1 MMETSDGWQCKFWR
15 TIATNR
21 EVSGILWAKPRYQ
34 PGEVV
39 YIQEKY
45 AYLSGNIWY
54 AVDCDPGPANEVCE
68 YSDGSCFDGDWRSPV
83 LMPEKL
89 SRSRARITDVRV
101 ERVQKITWEDAL
113 KEGIEAQYCCDGREC
128 ACQGLP
134 IEDPREDFIALWNS
148 LHPGSWSRN
157 DWVWRCGLEMVEK

>member
-1 MMETSDGWQCKFWR
+1 
-15 TIATNR
+15 
-21 EVSGILWAKPRYQ
+21 
-34 PGEVV
+34 V

-89 SRSRARITDVRV
+89 SRSWARITDIWV
-101 ERVQKITWEDAL
+101 EQIRDIGFDDIRN
-113 KEGIEAQYCCDGREC
+113 EGFPAHDSNCLVAEREVF
-128 ACQGLP
+128 
-134 IEDPREDFIALWNS
+134 ERYWNS